1 MLKGEREQEIL
12 GLLKETGGFVTV
24 KHLCDSLYASESSIR
39 RDLADMEKKGLI
51 QRSYGGAELT
61 TNYSRIAAFNLRY
74 NQNSMA
80 KKKIAMKAV
89 NLVGDNGIIFL
100 DQSSTALHLAEVIPN
115 RSSITVITNNVEIMH
130 LLSESN
136 ITVISSGGF
145 LSREN
150 RSCLV
155 GNDAKFIFENSYAD
169 VAFFACRG
177 LSDDGVIS
185 DFAREEVII
194 RDAIMK
200 NAKTK
205 VFLCD
210 SKKFGIRSA
219 YRQCSLADVDYLI
232 SENRDEGQKYES
244 MFPNLKVL

>member
-12 GLLKETGGFVTV
+12 GALKESGGFVTV
-24 KHLCDSLYASESSIR
+24 KNLCQKLYASESSIR

-74 NQNSMA
+74 TQNSAA
-80 KKKIAMKAV
+80 KKRIAMKAV
-89 NLVGDNGIIFL
+89 SLIGDNSIIFL
-100 DQSSTALHLAEVIPN
+100 DQSSSALHLAEVIPN

-155 GNDAKFIFENSYAD
+155 GNDARTIFENSYAD

-177 LSDDGVIS
+177 LSDDGMIS
-185 DFAREEVII
+185 DFAREEVIV
-194 RDAIMK
+194 REAIIK
-200 NAKTK
+200 NARTK

-210 SKKFGIRSA
+210 SRKFGIRA
-219 YRQCSLADVDYLI
+219 PYKQCTLSEVDYLV
-232 SENRDEGQKYES
+232 SENDEAAKEYS
-244 MFPNLKVL
+244 KLFPELKIL